1 MSKLHMSARQA
12 NTVEKD
18 GEVELREYEASHEG
32 MIQSWAERIP
42 AEEFVAVEKHLVD
55 ITEAD
60 RRYFTSTA

>member
-18 GEVELREYEASHEG
+18 GKVELREYEASHEG